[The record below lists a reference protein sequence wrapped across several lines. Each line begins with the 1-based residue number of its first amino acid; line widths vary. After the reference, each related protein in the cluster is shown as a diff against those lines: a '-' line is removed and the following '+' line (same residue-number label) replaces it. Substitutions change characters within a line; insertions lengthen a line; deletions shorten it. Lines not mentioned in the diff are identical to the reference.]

1 MVHSRPGALR
11 GLLGSVFALPAEK
24 SVLVGGQA
32 VLEGVLMRL
41 PESYAVAVRDP
52 KGAVKVKK
60 DRLPETARGRLGN
73 LPLIR
78 GSVILFR
85 ALLLGISALNYSAEV
100 AMAEEED
107 EGKGGA
113 ASTAS
118 LVLTVV
124 LSLAAGI
131 VLFFYLP
138 LLATELISRHW
149 GLLQTSLG
157 FNLLDGALRVA
168 VFLLYIL
175 AISLARDIRRVFA
188 YHGAEH
194 KAVFTWEAKEP
205 LTVENARRHPRLHP
219 RCGTSFLLFVMVVS
233 ILLFALVPHAAPFW
247 VKAAVRLLFLPL
259 IAGIAYELIR
269 FTAKFPDSLWVRPL
283 LWPGLALQLLT
294 TREPDDA
301 MLEVALKALTEARDL
316 GAEPSVA

>member
-1 MVHSRPGALR
+1 MVPSRPGALR
-11 GLLGSVFALPAEK
+11 GRLGSVLALLAEK

-32 VLEGVLMRL
+32 VIEGVLMRL

-52 KGAVKVKK
+52 KGGVRVKK

-73 LPLIR
+73 LPLVR

-100 AMAEEED
+100 AMAEEE
-107 EGKGGA
+107 EGGQAGS
-113 ASTAS
+113 ASTFS
-118 LVLTVV
+118 LILTVV

-131 VLFFYLP
+131 LLFFYLP
-138 LLATELISRHW
+138 LFATELISRHW
-149 GLLQTSLG
+149 GLAQTSLG
-157 FNLLDGALRVA
+157 FNLVDGALRVA

-194 KAVFTWEAKEP
+194 KVVFTWEAKEA

-233 ILLFALVPHAAPFW
+233 ILVFALVPHGAPFW

-259 IAGIAYELIR
+259 IAGISYELIR
-269 FTAKFPDSLWVRPL
+269 FTAKFPRSPWVKPL
-283 LWPGLALQLLT
+283 LWPGLAFQLLT

-301 MLEVALKALTEARDL
+301 MLEVALKALEEARDVA
-316 GAEPSVA
+316 AEPAAA

>member
-1 MVHSRPGALR
+1 MVSCRPGALR
-11 GLLGSVFALPAEK
+11 GRRASVFALLAEK

-32 VLEGVLMRL
+32 VIEGVLMRL

-52 KGAVKVKK
+52 RGTVQVKK
-60 DRLPETARGRLGN
+60 DRLPEAARGRLGN
-73 LPLIR
+73 LPLVR

-100 AMAEEED
+100 AMSEEEGT
-107 EGKGGA
+107 GKSGP
-113 ASTAS
+113 ASTLS

-124 LSLAAGI
+124 LSLAAG
-131 VLFFYLP
+131 VLLFFYLP
-138 LLATELISRHW
+138 LFATELISRHW
-149 GLLQTSLG
+149 GLAQTSLG
-157 FNLLDGALRVA
+157 FNLVDGALRVA

-175 AISLARDIRRVFA
+175 AISLAKDIRRVFA

-194 KAVFTWEAKEP
+194 KAVFTWEAQEA

-233 ILLFALVPHAAPFW
+233 ILVFALVPHAAPFW
-247 VKAAVRLLFLPL
+247 VKALVRLLFLPL
-259 IAGIAYELIR
+259 IAGISYELIR
-269 FTAKFPDSLWVRPL
+269 FTAKFPRSPWVKPL
-283 LWPGLALQLLT
+283 LWPGLAFQLLT

-301 MLEVALKALTEARDL
+301 MLEVALRALTEARDL
-316 GAEPSVA
+316 GPEAPVA

>member
-1 MVHSRPGALR
+1 MAPSRPGSLR
-11 GLLGSVFALPAEK
+11 SRLGGVFALLAEK

-41 PESYAVAVRDP
+41 PETYAVAVRDP
-52 KGAVKVKK
+52 QGVLRVKK

-73 LPLIR
+73 LPLAR
-78 GSVILFR
+78 GSVILFK

-100 AMAEEED
+100 AMAEEKG
-107 EGKGGA
+107 EGKPGA
-113 ASTAS
+113 ASTLS

-124 LSLAAGI
+124 LSLAAG
-131 VLFFYLP
+131 VLLFFYLP
-138 LLATELISRHW
+138 LFATELISRHW
-149 GLLQTSLG
+149 GLARSSLG
-157 FNLLDGALRVA
+157 FNLVDGVLRLA

-194 KAVFTWEAKEP
+194 KAVFTWEAREA

-219 RCGTSFLLFVMVVS
+219 RCGTSFLLFVMGVS
-233 ILLFALVPHAAPFW
+233 ILLFALVPHGAPFW
-247 VKAAVRLLFLPL
+247 VKALVRVLFLPL
-259 IAGIAYELIR
+259 IAGISYELIR
-269 FTAKFPDSLWVRPL
+269 FTAKFPRSPWVKPL

-301 MLEVALKALTEARDL
+301 MLEVALRALTEARDL
-316 GAEPSVA
+316 SAEAPVA